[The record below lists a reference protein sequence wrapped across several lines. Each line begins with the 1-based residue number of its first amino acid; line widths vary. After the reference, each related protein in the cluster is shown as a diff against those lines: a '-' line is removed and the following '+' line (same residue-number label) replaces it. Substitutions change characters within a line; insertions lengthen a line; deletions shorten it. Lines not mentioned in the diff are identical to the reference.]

1 MSSNYVGSQQISIHC
16 RYLNGACKTK
26 TTLQDQG
33 YGNSVP
39 WQHDPI
45 LSFFFRFCNHEN
57 SGHCRHEMAL
67 DADGRRLLVTS
78 GSVRAPIYQVRG
90 HMNGV
95 KTLPHSAAITTV
107 DWHPTLPLF
116 LTGSADHSVRVT
128 SIS

>member
-1 MSSNYVGSQQISIHC
+1 MRFVFYMQPIGKSLHC
-16 RYLNGACKTK
+16 DLQTS
-26 TTLQDQG
+26 LQDQG

-78 GSVRAPIYQVRG
+78 GSVRAPIYQVNLHFRSLSYV
-90 HMNGV
+90 H
-95 KTLPHSAAITTV
+95 TH
-107 DWHPTLPLF
+107 
-116 LTGSADHSVRVT
+116 ADLLVA
-128 SIS
+128 